1 MYVLDLG
8 QSGLALSNHV
18 VTGQSR
24 DICLLSAC
32 SRGFV
37 LTFKKSSKSTI
48 MTEEISVSVKFV
60 NFGGIFISYSNE
72 NTICS

>member
-1 MYVLDLG
+1 
-8 QSGLALSNHV
+8 
-18 VTGQSR
+18 
-24 DICLLSAC
+24 
-32 SRGFV
+32 